1 MVKKIVCYITT
12 IIIMYFISVYTY
24 NYELMYAVL
33 ALIVFPLLDIL
44 FIKNSANNIAV
55 KIDIKKMLLKKD
67 ESIAVETDVINRG
80 ILPVVMIQFEF
91 VCKNMLHDTTR
102 NISLLLPILRWG
114 KQNCIFSIKSEFCGD
129 VTIELKEAKVMD
141 YFGFTSKK
149 INALFKKKIYI
160 LPNKNNIDVIKVDNL
175 NSGDIEATEFSKV
188 KSGDDPTEVF
198 DIREYRAGDKVHSI
212 HWKLSSR
219 RNEIMVKE
227 YSLPVN
233 SNYSIIMDLNMDNND
248 MHKVVD
254 SVIEITMNL
263 ILKLQEQGI
272 NHQIIAYERNGKYV
286 FKDIIDTNASIVD
299 IMYELYQSKVFKNR
313 NLLQDYDMKNEINDE
328 TNVYYVSSNLKE
340 EDISVL
346 DSTFINAKKVYVY
359 LNRGEDNK
367 EYVQQLEQSS
377 DVQIVEINVDSLE
390 DGLANICI

>member
-1 MVKKIVCYITT
+1 MVKKVICYITT
-12 IIIMYFISVYTY
+12 IITMFFISVYTY
-24 NYELMYAVL
+24 NYELMYAVIT
-33 ALIVFPLLDIL
+33 LIIFPLLDIV

-55 KIDIKKMLLKKD
+55 KIDMKKMLIKKD
-67 ESIAVETDVINRG
+67 ESIAVETDVINKG

-91 VCKNMLHDTTR
+91 ICKNLLHDTTR
-102 NISLLLPILRWG
+102 DISLLLPILRWG

-129 VTIELKEAKVMD
+129 VSIELKEATVID
-141 YFGFTSKK
+141 YFGFASKR
-149 INALFKKKIYI
+149 IDTAFKKKVYV
-160 LPNKNNIDVIKVDNL
+160 LPNKNDIDVIKVDNL
-175 NSGDIEATEFSKV
+175 NSGDIEATAFSKI
-188 KSGDDPTEVF
+188 KAGDDPTEVF

-219 RNEIMVKE
+219 RKEIMVKE

-254 SVIEITMNL
+254 SVIEVTMNL

-286 FKDIIDTNASIVD
+286 FKDIIDINASIVD
-299 IMYELYQSKVFKNR
+299 IMYELYQSKVFRDK
-313 NLLQDYDMKNEINDE
+313 NLLLDYDMKNEINDE
-328 TNVYYVSSNLKE
+328 TNVYYVSANLKE
-340 EDISVL
+340 EDIAIL
-346 DSTFINAKKVYVY
+346 DSTFMNAKKVYVY
-359 LNRGEDNK
+359 LNKGEDNE
-367 EYVQQLEQSS
+367 EYMKHLEQSS
-377 DVQIVEINVDSLE
+377 DVSVVGINIDSLE